1 MGHGTPPSWSLA
13 RTENLTL
20 RHDLEGIPKAL
31 ESFVVAIS
39 KHNQSTQHLKNVE
52 ADYEDMFPKYR
63 DFPSFGT
70 QKTTRLSQAQ
80 KDFDTAQA
88 ETVKA
93 TRVLLKAL
101 TGYFPEQTSPTSHQD
116 CVSRSELDSIKDQ
129 FRTERH
135 ELEQLRS
142 ENHEMKRRLGKLE
155 DRLNREVSAAKKS
168 EDQILRLEDLSRTT
182 THAVNLATDNHK
194 SLSDQTSKDRLSY
207 RDRFSTLEVE
217 MDKNKTR
224 HKETSHAIDNIRSS
238 LDSQIVKSNKTH
250 QEQAQDIDLCK
261 SRVEEM
267 QQKLDV
273 EVDSKLKHNS
283 EILATTCKDVKELKE
298 RSALLSNP
306 PVLCPPTTPKSIP
319 TPNTVEVESR
329 LKEAE
334 SRLKEVE
341 KKVQGLDEEA
351 ELKNVTFADAIDKL
365 DNELNNMQDN
375 NGDKIARKQGLTE
388 DELKNSTAWKDLK
401 SRVDSIASNVH
412 DLSANPPRIEDLIM
426 STKRELE
433 TSINEVKQVTS
444 TSQGVLEA
452 LRPQVEYN
460 SRTVENHIDVLTRH
474 EVRLNS
480 VTTDEVCRMM
490 ENQWRSAYGV
500 PSELRGL
507 SQRQAQLELSTR
519 GRFDELNMKYEGIAA
534 DFRNRKSYP
543 F

>member
-1 MGHGTPPSWSLA
+1 
-13 RTENLTL
+13 
-20 RHDLEGIPKAL
+20 
-31 ESFVVAIS
+31 
-39 KHNQSTQHLKNVE
+39 
-52 ADYEDMFPKYR
+52 
-63 DFPSFGT
+63 
-70 QKTTRLSQAQ
+70 
-80 KDFDTAQA
+80 
-88 ETVKA
+88 
-93 TRVLLKAL
+93 
-101 TGYFPEQTSPTSHQD
+101 
-116 CVSRSELDSIKDQ
+116 
-129 FRTERH
+129 
-135 ELEQLRS
+135 
-142 ENHEMKRRLGKLE
+142 MKRRLGKLE

-168 EDQILRLEDLSRTT
+168 EDRVLRLEDLSRTT
-182 THAVNLATDNHK
+182 THAVNLATENHI

-238 LDSQIVKSNKTH
+238 LDSHIVKSNKTH

-267 QQKLDV
+267 QQNLNV
-273 EVDSKLKHNS
+273 EIDSKLKHNS

-334 SRLKEVE
+334 SRLKEAESRLKEAESRLKEVE
-341 KKVQGLDEEA
+341 KKVRGLDEEA
-351 ELKNVTFADAIDKL
+351 EVKNVTFAEDIDKL
-365 DNELNNMQDN
+365 RSGLDHLQVELNKMQN
-375 NGDKIARKQGLTE
+375 NSGGKIATKQGLTE
-388 DELKNSTAWKDLK
+388 DERKNFTAWKDLK
-401 SRVDSIASNVH
+401 SRIDSLASSVH
-412 DLSANPPRIEDLIM
+412 DLSANTPRIEDLTM

-444 TSQGVLEA
+444 TSQGVLEV
-452 LRPQVEYN
+452 LRPQVEYV

-480 VTTDEVCRMM
+480 VTTDEVCRIM

-500 PSELRGL
+500 PSDLRGL

-519 GRFDELNMKYEGIAA
+519 GRFDELNMKYEGMAA